1 MTTQPRPKTTGLRPF
16 AILVSRS
23 WIGDATTLSN
33 DSVCLSVTTVHN
45 LHRILSLLIKFAAIS
60 LGHSLGTKSACSPS
74 ISLVIIISGGQPSQ
88 ERATMDITKIGAFL
102 AAAGT
107 VMIAAACGNAY
118 TTATA
123 PIATANTTPTVA
135 SHAEPTTQAPVELL
149 IEMPTP
155 PIVETEAETPTAPVV
170 ELTVC

>member
-1 MTTQPRPKTTGLRPF
+1 
-16 AILVSRS
+16 
-23 WIGDATTLSN
+23 
-33 DSVCLSVTTVHN
+33 
-45 LHRILSLLIKFAAIS
+45 
-60 LGHSLGTKSACSPS
+60 
-74 ISLVIIISGGQPSQ
+74 
-88 ERATMDITKIGAFL
+88 MDITKIGAFL

-107 VMIAAACGNAY
+107 AMIAAACGNAY
-118 TTATA
+118 T
-123 PIATANTTPTVA
+123 TANTTPTVA